1 MQRDINAAINILNK
15 ALGPRDDVSRPPSG
29 AAKPPRRVGIPSK
42 TATGGHPESNAQ
54 GVATSTLL
62 GANLAEQVA
71 TVN

>member
-15 ALGPRDDVSRPPSG
+15 ALGPRDDASRPPSG
-29 AAKPPRRVGIPSK
+29 EPPRRVGIPSK

-62 GANLAEQVA
+62 GEAARSSGSPP
-71 TVN
+71 